1 MNIRTLSMV
10 AVALMLGHN
19 AAADDDFWV
28 GVKAGTLGLGVEAA
42 WRPVPYL
49 DIRGGGNFFSL
60 DEDSSEAGIDYDGEL
75 DLQTFYATANL
86 RVPLSPFRVT
96 AGIFSNGN
104 EIKLTSRDTGMITVG
119 NTTYPA
125 AAVGQLQVKG
135 DFDNIAPYFGIGFD
149 FRIFNTLGLII
160 DAGVLRQGSI
170 NIGVTANG
178 ALANDPAFQ
187 AELEAER
194 MELQNEVDDYDIYP
208 VVSIGLSF
216 NF

>member
-1 MNIRTLSMV
+1 MMIRTLLLTLV
-10 AVALMLGHN
+10 AGMSGLS
-19 AAADDDFWV
+19 AAADDDFWI
-28 GVKAGTLGLGVEAA
+28 GVKAGTLGVGIEAA

-49 DIRGGGNFFSL
+49 DIRGGANYFSL
-60 DEDSSEAGIDYDGEL
+60 DDDGTEAGVEYDGEI
-75 DLQTFYATANL
+75 DLQTIYATANL

-104 EIKLTSRDTGMITVG
+104 EITLMNRDSATLTIGS
-119 NTTYPA
+119 TTYPA
-125 AAVGQLQVKG
+125 AAVGRLTVRG
-135 DFDNIAPYFGIGFD
+135 DFDSIAPYLGVGLD
-149 FRIFNTLGLII
+149 FRLFDTVGLIF

-170 NIGVTANG
+170 KVTANANG
-178 ALANDPAFQ
+178 PLASDPAFQ

-208 VVSIGLSF
+208 VVSLGLSF

>member
-10 AVALMLGHN
+10 AVVLMMGHN
-19 AAADDDFWV
+19 AAADDDFWI

-75 DLQTFYATANL
+75 DLRTFYATANL

-104 EIKLTSRDTGMITVG
+104 EITLTSRDTGMITVG
-119 NTTYPA
+119 STTYPG

-135 DFDNIAPYFGIGFD
+135 DFDSIAPYFGIGFD

-170 NIGVTANG
+170 NIGITSTG
-178 ALANDPAFQ
+178 ALASDPAFQ